1 MEVFSLVWPV
11 VFVLLVLGICQ
22 GHGRS
27 EWEDEAQYR
36 HFNPTPKPAREVHE
50 KSTSLLPTDTSV
62 AVVKIPG
69 KALSTRDLGQET
81 YVYSVMQIRQCHCFQ
96 TQTVDEVRE
105 IMRERNLPYLVVLDH
120 NRRIVGIVTMDDLN
134 RGKKQDPGGTVR
146 P

>member
-36 HFNPTPKPAREVHE
+36 HFNPTPKLAREVHE

-62 AVVKIPG
+62 AVVKILERHSPP
-69 KALSTRDLGQET
+69 
-81 YVYSVMQIRQCHCFQ
+81 
-96 TQTVDEVRE
+96 E
-105 IMRERNLPYLVVLDH
+105 IS
-120 NRRIVGIVTMDDLN
+120 
-134 RGKKQDPGGTVR
+134 GKKRMFTV
-146 P
+146 